1 MTQTQRPNR
10 QLELPML
17 SDING
22 KSSGVLPKQASCP
35 DRDLTKPSAAP
46 LPSATAED
54 LSVYDQISASY
65 FQSLKKA

>member
-1 MTQTQRPNR
+1 MMRTRRPNR

-22 KSSGVLPKQASCP
+22 KSQFAQKRTNSTH
-35 DRDLTKPSAAP
+35 RDMTTTSESA
-46 LPSATAED
+46 LLSATPQE
-54 LSVYDQISASY
+54 LSVYEEISANY